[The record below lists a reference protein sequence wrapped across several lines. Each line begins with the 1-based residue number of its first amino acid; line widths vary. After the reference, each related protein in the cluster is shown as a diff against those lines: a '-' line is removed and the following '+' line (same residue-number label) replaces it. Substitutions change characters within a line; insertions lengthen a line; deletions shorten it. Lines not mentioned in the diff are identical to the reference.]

1 MLSRPAFL
9 RLSTRAPSRIPR
21 PSPFLARSFTP
32 SLMSAFEKQPVT
44 EAASVPNP
52 LGEGNYIKWAASLT
66 L

>member
-1 MLSRPAFL
+1 
-9 RLSTRAPSRIPR
+9 
-21 PSPFLARSFTP
+21 
-32 SLMSAFEKQPVT
+32 MSAFEKQPVT